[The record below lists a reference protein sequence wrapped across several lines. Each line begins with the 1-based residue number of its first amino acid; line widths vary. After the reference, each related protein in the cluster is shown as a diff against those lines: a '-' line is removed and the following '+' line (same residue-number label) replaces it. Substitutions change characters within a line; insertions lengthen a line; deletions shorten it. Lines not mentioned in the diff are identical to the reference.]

1 MADIKNELKDLVQ
14 NTMIPEV
21 EAYLDDLHKLLEDN
35 KHTEDDMI
43 AIKEME
49 SFLVELQNV
58 LEVIEED
65 KMPQEEYQIIYD
77 KIMKNIKEHEH

>member
-1 MADIKNELKDLVQ
+1 MADIKVELKDLVQ

-35 KHTEDDMI
+35 KQSEDDML

-65 KMPQEEYQIIYD
+65 NMPQEEYQKIYD
-77 KIMKNIKEHEH
+77 QIMKNINEHEH

>member
-1 MADIKNELKDLVQ
+1 MSDIKKELKELVQ

-35 KHTEDDMI
+35 KQSEDDMV

-65 KMPQEEYQIIYD
+65 NMPQEEYQKIYD
-77 KIMKNIKEHEH
+77 QIMKNINEHEH

>member
-1 MADIKNELKDLVQ
+1 MSDIKKELKELVQ

-35 KHTEDDMI
+35 KQSDDDMT

-65 KMPQEEYQIIYD
+65 SMQEEEYQKIYD
-77 KIMKNIKEHEH
+77 QIMINIDEHEH